1 MGALHA
7 KNKDDYVLDPGGRR
21 RAGKHQEAP
30 EEGKQTYLAILHGR
44 QSGDDQMNSASL
56 AVEGAEGDAQVTGE
70 TTSWHPVTG
79 DDKEGDKSYTLH
91 SSPNDFD
98 IHQAVSEVQ
107 ADES

>member
-1 MGALHA
+1 M
-7 KNKDDYVLDPGGRR
+7 LDPGGGS
-21 RAGKHQEAP
+21 RAGKDQEAQQN
-30 EEGKQTYLAILHGR
+30 GKQTYLAILHGR

-70 TTSWHPVTG
+70 TTSWHPMTD